1 MRKYLY
7 YIWLMSAALLVA
19 SCSKQE
25 VSPDN
30 GDKIAFYVKS
40 QQAVTASSRA
50 LIENTEYLLNNG
62 ENLPLYV
69 TDEVGGVFSNT
80 EVEYVDNG
88 VWRSSKEWQEG
99 KQYTFYAYIASPKV
113 YYEDEVGVYV
123 SPGSNGRIITIKQP
137 DEYQENV
144 NGWVDYMMSYR
155 VSANGAN
162 KGLVKLDMERVTAC
176 VELYMAKSANIT
188 EVTVNSISFNN
199 ILTKAS
205 FSLQYHAAPGDNE
218 GLYGMK
224 NTWIENIF
232 GDSKQN
238 YVYTPT
244 DENNDLINVG
254 EDRFSSDHLMM
265 KFLVVPQNLRDG
277 VALSID
283 YTVNENGTD
292 ENYSSEF
299 ILYDYNIKSWDR
311 GHKIRY
317 FIGIDTSVR
326 LEGYVEPWKSVDYIE
341 TTLLPND

>member
-50 LIENTEYLLNNG
+50 LIEDTKDLLIQG
-62 ENLPLYV
+62 PDLYV
-69 TDEVGGVFSNT
+69 TDGNGSMTDQYVRYT
-80 EVEYVDNG
+80 ENG
-88 VWRSSKEWQEG
+88 VWQSGIVWESTREYS
-99 KQYTFYAYIASPKV
+99 FYAYIASPKV

-188 EVTVNSISFNN
+188 EVIVNSISFNN

>member
-1 MRKYLY
+1 MRKLLD
-7 YIWLMSAALLVA
+7 YIWLFSAAFLVA

-30 GDKIAFYVKS
+30 GEKIAFYVKS

-50 LIENTEYLLNNG
+50 LIEDTEDLLTQRPV
-62 ENLPLYV
+62 LCV
-69 TDEVGGVFSNT
+69 TDGNGTMTDQDVRYT
-80 EVEYVDNG
+80 ANG
-88 VWRSSKEWQEG
+88 VWQSDIEWVSTRE
-99 KQYTFYAYIASPKV
+99 YSFYAYIASPKV
-113 YYEDEVGVYV
+113 YYEDGVGVYV

-188 EVTVNSISFNN
+188 AVTVSSISFKN
-199 ILTKAS
+199 IKTKSS

-224 NTWIENIF
+224 NTWIENVF
-232 GDSKQN
+232 GDSKQD
-238 YVYTPT
+238 YVYIPT
-244 DENNDLINVG
+244 DDKKDLKDVM
-254 EDRFSSDHLMM
+254 EDRFSSDYLMM
-265 KFLVVPQNLRDG
+265 NFLVVPQNLRDG
-277 VALSID
+277 VSLSIE
-283 YTVNENGTD
+283 YTVNENGND
-292 ENYSSEF
+292 EKYSSEF
-299 ILYDYNIKSWDR
+299 ILSDYNIKSWNR

-317 FIGIDTSVR
+317 FIGIDTSVK